1 MADST
6 EPRSNENRVAA
17 YIDFDNIVI
26 SRYDQVHGRGAWRKD
41 NVYRLGPGLTGA
53 SDEQREKIRAATV
66 DISAILDYA
75 SSFGTIVVSRAYADW
90 SVGVNASY
98 QGQLTERAVDLTQLF
113 PSTKQM
119 KNGADIRLAVDVI
132 EDLFRLTDLTHVLI
146 AAGDSDYIP
155 LAQRSKRLGRY
166 VVGVGVAGGTSKS
179 LAAACN
185 EFADYD
191 SMPGIRPA
199 ATIASAKNAPAAAAA
214 VDGGTNEG
222 ADEGADTD
230 SASAA
235 APSVDVAFMAPPVVK
250 RRGRASAKAGPTIP
264 GAIGDPVQDAA
275 TSLLLRALRLSHE
288 KDDDADWLHNSE
300 VKKQM
305 VRLDPAFNEKVL
317 GFRSFSDFVK
327 SRGAIAELDE
337 DSQSRRMRLSI

>member
-1 MADST
+1 MAGN
-6 EPRSNENRVAA
+6 PENRVAV

-53 SDEQREKIRAATV
+53 SEEQLAKIRAATV

-75 SSFGTIVVSRAYADW
+75 TSFGDVVVSRAYADW

-98 QGQLTERAVDLTQLF
+98 QGQLMERAVDLTQLF
-113 PSTKQM
+113 PATAQM

-132 EDLFRLTDLTHVLI
+132 EDLFRLPDITHVVI

-155 LAQRSKRLGRY
+155 LAQRAKRLGRY

-199 ATIASAKNAPAAAAA
+199 KHIAAELDDAVESPAATEAPAKDAPKKSTTRRASSSGPAASAS
-214 VDGGTNEG
+214 VS
-222 ADEGADTD
+222 
-230 SASAA
+230 SASQ
-235 APSVDVAFMAPPVVK
+235 K
-250 RRGRASAKAGPTIP
+250 TWTK
-264 GAIGDPVQDAA
+264 
-275 TSLLLRALRLSHE
+275 LLMRALQQAHE
-288 KDDDADWLHNSE
+288 REVDSEWVHASE
-300 VKKQM
+300 VKNLM
-305 VRLDPAFNEKVL
+305 VRLDPSFNEKAL
-317 GFRSFSDFVK
+317 GFGSFSEFVK
-327 SRGAIAELDE
+327 SRNSIAALDE
-337 DSQSRRMRLSI
+337 SNQVRMIRLRQR

>member
-1 MADST
+1 MAGN
-6 EPRSNENRVAA
+6 PENRVAV

-53 SDEQREKIRAATV
+53 SEEQLAKIRAATV

-75 SSFGTIVVSRAYADW
+75 TSFGDVVVSRAYADW

-98 QGQLTERAVDLTQLF
+98 QGQLMERAVDLTQLF
-113 PSTKQM
+113 PATAQM

-132 EDLFRLTDLTHVLI
+132 EDLFRLPDITHVVI

-155 LAQRSKRLGRY
+155 LAQRAKRLGRY

-199 ATIASAKNAPAAAAA
+199 KHIAAELDDAADVPAATEPPAKDAPKKAASRRASSGGVAASAS
-214 VDGGTNEG
+214 VT
-222 ADEGADTD
+222 
-230 SASAA
+230 SASQ
-235 APSVDVAFMAPPVVK
+235 K
-250 RRGRASAKAGPTIP
+250 TWTK
-264 GAIGDPVQDAA
+264 
-275 TSLLLRALRLSHE
+275 LLMRALQQAHE
-288 KDDDADWLHNSE
+288 REVDSEWVHASE
-300 VKKQM
+300 VKNLM
-305 VRLDPAFNEKVL
+305 VRLDPSFNEKAL
-317 GFRSFSDFVK
+317 GFGSFSEFVK
-327 SRGAIAELDE
+327 SRNSIAALDE
-337 DSQSRRMRLSI
+337 STQTRLIRLRQR

>member
-1 MADST
+1 MAGN
-6 EPRSNENRVAA
+6 PENRVAV

-53 SDEQREKIRAATV
+53 SDEQLAKIRAATV

-75 SSFGTIVVSRAYADW
+75 TSFGDVVVSRAYADW

-98 QGQLTERAVDLTQLF
+98 QGQLMERAVDLTQLF
-113 PSTKQM
+113 PATAQM

-132 EDLFRLTDLTHVLI
+132 EDLFRLPDITHVVI

-155 LAQRSKRLGRY
+155 LAQRAKRLGRY

-199 ATIASAKNAPAAAAA
+199 KHIAAELDDAVEPPATTETPAKDAPKKASRRASSGGSAASAS
-214 VDGGTNEG
+214 VT
-222 ADEGADTD
+222 
-230 SASAA
+230 SASQ
-235 APSVDVAFMAPPVVK
+235 K
-250 RRGRASAKAGPTIP
+250 TWTK
-264 GAIGDPVQDAA
+264 
-275 TSLLLRALRLSHE
+275 LLMRALQQAHE
-288 KDDDADWLHNSE
+288 REVDSEWVHASE
-300 VKKQM
+300 VKNLM
-305 VRLDPAFNEKVL
+305 VRLDPSFNEKAL
-317 GFRSFSDFVK
+317 GFGSFSEFVK
-327 SRGAIAELDE
+327 SRNSIAALDE
-337 DSQSRRMRLSI
+337 STQTRLIRLRQR

>member
-6 EPRSNENRVAA
+6 ETRSYENRVAV

-53 SDEQREKIRAATV
+53 SDEQRDRIRAATV

-199 ATIASAKNAPAAAAA
+199 ATITPLKDALAANEPASEPAAQPTDDAETAAETT
-214 VDGGTNEG
+214 VE
-222 ADEGADTD
+222 
-230 SASAA
+230 
-235 APSVDVAFMAPPVVK
+235 APPVAK

-264 GAIGDPVQDAA
+264 GAIGDPVQDSA
-275 TSLLLRALRLSHE
+275 TALLLRALRLSHE

-327 SRGAIAELDE
+327 SRNAVAQLDE